1 MFLPSN
7 LSMSMVAVAVFYVLN
22 FVSAV
27 NLLFFCAPNWNSQT
41 HTQREI
47 RKVSSM
53 FLSFVELRS
62 LLLLLLGVRSSF
74 EWSRQLCESST
85 KNTSFSFSLAL
96 FNDLVDV
103 RCLLLLMLL
112 LRGLLH
118 RINICLRSFYFHRL
132 LFISFVCLFVAR
144 FFFELIELNVV

>member
-62 LLLLLLGVRSSF
+62 LLLLLLLGVRSSF

-85 KNTSFSFSLAL
+85 KNASFDFGLAL

-103 RCLLLLMLL
+103 RCLL

-118 RINICLRSFYFHRL
+118 RINICLRSFYFRRL

>member
-7 LSMSMVAVAVFYVLN
+7 LSMSVVAVAVFYVLN

-27 NLLFFCAPNWNSQT
+27 NLLFFCAPNWISQT

-85 KNTSFSFSLAL
+85 KNASFDFGLAL

-103 RCLLLLMLL
+103 RCLL

-118 RINICLRSFYFHRL
+118 RINICLRSFYFRRL
-132 LFISFVCLFVAR
+132 LFISLVCLFVAR